1 MIFSELPE
9 KNRELI
15 CSQVGG
21 NVQLFGAASVLVSS
35 DAGLTVARPVA
46 MA

>member
-15 CSQVGG
+15 CSQVGKCAA
-21 NVQLFGAASVLVSS
+21 FGAASVLVSS